1 MNGPISSR
9 PNFSAN
15 AGLIGG
21 ILLVGALALSA
32 VLLPVDRRLP
42 MEICLVLAM
51 AQGWNLLCG
60 YTGLLSFGHQAFIG
74 VGAYTLFLVV
84 NTLGISPFLG
94 LAFSAVVS
102 AAVAVVI
109 ALLLKGSRDAYF
121 SIGIWVLADCLRLLV
136 GQWDFVGSSQGMVLN
151 APDID
156 PATFGD
162 AVFWAA
168 LALVLV
174 TQFAVFGLLR
184 TRFGLGLMAIRD
196 NETAAASVG
205 IAPGR
210 SRVIAFVAS
219 AVICAVAGAIYYL
232 SVLYVDPAG
241 AFDIDW
247 QIRILFIVIVGGA
260 GTLEGP
266 LIGTAIYFLLREFLQ
281 DHGGLF
287 LIVQGAI
294 AALTMLF
301 APQGLW
307 GLIQARTGWQLF
319 PTKWVTQ

>member
-1 MNGPISSR
+1 MNSPALSR
-9 PNFSAN
+9 IRGL
-15 AGLIGG
+15 AGGV
-21 ILLVGALALSA
+21 LLVIALAASA
-32 VLLPVDRRLP
+32 IFLPEDRRLP

-74 VGAYTLFLVV
+74 VGAYALFLSV
-84 NTLGISPFLG
+84 NSLGIGPLSG
-94 LAFSAVVS
+94 LAFSAAFS
-102 AAVAVVI
+102 ALIAVVI

-136 GQWDFVGSSQGMVLN
+136 GQWEWAGSSQGVVLN

-156 PATFGD
+156 PSSFGD
-162 AVFWAA
+162 TVFWAA
-168 LALVLV
+168 LALVVV
-174 TQFAVFGLLR
+174 TQFAIFGLLR

-210 SRVIAFVAS
+210 SRMIAFVAS
-219 AVICAVAGAIYYL
+219 AVICGLAGGIYYM

-266 LIGTAIYFLLREFLQ
+266 FIGALVYFVLREFLQ
-281 DHGGLF
+281 DQGGLF
-287 LIVQGAI
+287 VILQGVI
-294 AALTMLF
+294 AAVVMLF
-301 APQGLW
+301 APQGIW
-307 GLIQARTGWQLF
+307 GLVQARAGWQLF
-319 PTKWVTQ
+319 PTRWIAPTTR

>member
-1 MNGPISSR
+1 MNGAALSR
-9 PNFSAN
+9 SR
-15 AGLIGG
+15 GLIGG
-21 ILLVGALALSA
+21 ILLVGALAASA
-32 VLLPVDRRLP
+32 ILLPIDRRLP

-60 YTGLLSFGHQAFIG
+60 YTGLVSFGHQAFIG

-84 NTLGISPFLG
+84 NMMGISPFIGLG
-94 LAFSAVVS
+94 FSALVSAVV
-102 AAVAVVI
+102 AALI

-136 GQWDFVGSSQGMVLN
+136 GQWDWVGSSQGLVLD

-156 PATFGD
+156 PSTFGD
-162 AVFWAA
+162 TVFWLA
-168 LALVLV
+168 LALVVL
-174 TQFAVFGLLR
+174 TQFVIFGLLR

-205 IAPGR
+205 IAPGQ
-210 SRVIAFVAS
+210 SRIIAFVMS
-219 AVICAVAGAIYYL
+219 AVICAVAGAIYYM
-232 SVLYVDPAG
+232 SVLYVDPTG

-247 QIRILFIVIVGGA
+247 QIRILFIVIVGGV

-266 LIGTAIYFLLREFLQ
+266 LVGTLVYFVLRELLQ
-281 DHGGLF
+281 DNGGLF

-307 GLIQARTGWQLF
+307 GLVQARSGRQLF
-319 PTKWVTQ
+319 PTKWVVQRSNN

>member
-1 MNGPISSR
+1 MNHA
-9 PNFSAN
+9 AN
-15 AGLIGG
+15 SQMKGLAGGV
-21 ILLVGALALSA
+21 LLVTALVASA
-32 VLLPVDRRLP
+32 IILPEDRRLP

-60 YTGLLSFGHQAFIG
+60 YTGLLSFGHQAFVG
-74 VGAYTLFLVV
+74 VGAYTLFLTV
-84 NTLGISPFLG
+84 NTLGVTPPVG
-94 LAFSAVVS
+94 LAFSAVIS
-102 AAVAVVI
+102 ALVAVVI

-121 SIGIWVLADCLRLLV
+121 SIGIWVLADCLRLLI
-136 GQWDFVGSSQGMVLN
+136 GQWEWAGSSQGVVLN

-156 PATFGD
+156 PSTFGD
-162 AVFWAA
+162 TVFWAA
-168 LALVLV
+168 LALVLA
-174 TQFAVFGLLR
+174 THFSIFGLLR

-210 SRVIAFVAS
+210 SKMVAFVAS
-219 AVICAVAGAIYYL
+219 AVICGLAGAIYYM
-232 SVLYVDPAG
+232 SVLYVDPTG

-247 QIRILFIVIVGGA
+247 QIRILFIVIVGGV

-266 LIGTAIYFLLREFLQ
+266 LIGTVIYFGLRELLQ
-281 DHGGLF
+281 DQGGVF
-287 LIVQGAI
+287 LMLQGAI

-307 GLIQARTGWQLF
+307 GLVQARTGWQLF
-319 PTKWVTQ
+319 PTKWVSQ

>member
-1 MNGPISSR
+1 MNHA
-9 PNFSAN
+9 AN
-15 AGLIGG
+15 SQMKGLAGGVLLVAALAAGA
-21 ILLVGALALSA
+21 ILL
-32 VLLPVDRRLP
+32 PEDRRLP

-51 AQGWNLLCG
+51 AQGWNLVCG
-60 YTGLLSFGHQAFIG
+60 YTGLLSFGHQAFMG
-74 VGAYTLFLVV
+74 VGAYTLFLTV
-84 NTLGISPFLG
+84 NTLGVTPPVG
-94 LAFSAVVS
+94 LAFSAVIS
-102 AAVAVVI
+102 ALVAVVI

-136 GQWDFVGSSQGMVLN
+136 GQWEWAGSSQGIVLN
-151 APDID
+151 APGID
-156 PATFGD
+156 PSTFGD
-162 AVFWAA
+162 TVFWAA
-168 LALVLV
+168 LALVLA
-174 TQFAVFGLLR
+174 THFSIFGLLR

-210 SRVIAFVAS
+210 SKTAAFVAS
-219 AVICAVAGAIYYL
+219 AVICGLAGAIYYM

-247 QIRILFIVIVGGA
+247 QIRILFIVIVGGV

-266 LIGTAIYFLLREFLQ
+266 LIGTAIYFGLRELLQ
-281 DHGGLF
+281 DQGGLF
-287 LIVQGAI
+287 LILQGAI

-307 GLIQARTGWQLF
+307 GLMQARSGWQLF
-319 PTKWVTQ
+319 PTKRVSQ

>member
-1 MNGPISSR
+1 MKGAAESQMKGL
-9 PNFSAN
+9 
-15 AGLIGG
+15 AGGL
-21 ILLVGALALSA
+21 LLVATLVAGAII
-32 VLLPVDRRLP
+32 LPEDRRLP

-74 VGAYTLFLVV
+74 VGAYTLFLTV
-84 NTLGISPFLG
+84 NTLGATPLVG
-94 LAFSAVVS
+94 LAFSAAIS
-102 AAVAVVI
+102 ALVAVVI

-121 SIGIWVLADCLRLLV
+121 SIGIWVLADCLRLLI
-136 GQWDFVGSSQGMVLN
+136 GQWEWAGSSQGVVLN

-156 PATFGD
+156 ASTFGD
-162 AVFWAA
+162 TVFWAA
-168 LALVLV
+168 LALVLA
-174 TQFAVFGLLR
+174 THFSIFGLLR

-196 NETAAASVG
+196 NERAAASVG

-210 SRVIAFVAS
+210 SKVVAFIAS
-219 AVICAVAGAIYYL
+219 AVICGLAGAIYYM

-247 QIRILFIVIVGGA
+247 QIRILFIVIVGGV

-266 LIGTAIYFLLREFLQ
+266 IVGAVIYFALRELLQ
-281 DHGGLF
+281 DQGGLF
-287 LIVQGAI
+287 LILQGAI

-307 GLIQARTGWQLF
+307 GLVQSRTGWQLF
-319 PTKWVTQ
+319 PTKWVSQ

>member
-1 MNGPISSR
+1 MT
-9 PNFSAN
+9 
-15 AGLIGG
+15 
-21 ILLVGALALSA
+21 GALLLRLRSLAGGALLMVALITSA
-32 VLLPVDRRLP
+32 VLLPEDRRLP

-74 VGAYTLFLVV
+74 VGAYALFLSVSHFGV
-84 NTLGISPFLG
+84 TPATG
-94 LAFSAVVS
+94 LAFSAAVS
-102 AAVAVVI
+102 ALVAVVI

-136 GQWDFVGSSQGMVLN
+136 GQWEWAGSSQGLVLN
-151 APDID
+151 VPDID
-156 PATFGD
+156 PASFGD
-162 AVFWAA
+162 TVFWAA
-168 LALVLV
+168 LGLVVV
-174 TQFAVFGLLR
+174 TQLAIFGLLR

-210 SRVIAFVAS
+210 SRIVAFVIS
-219 AVICAVAGAIYYL
+219 AVICGLAGAIYYM

-247 QIRILFIVIVGGA
+247 QIRILFIVIIGGA

-266 LIGTAIYFLLREFLQ
+266 FIGALIYFVLREFLQ
-281 DHGGLF
+281 DQGGVFVIL
-287 LIVQGAI
+287 QGVI

-301 APQGLW
+301 APQGIW

-319 PTKWVTQ
+319 PTKWVSQ

>member
-1 MNGPISSR
+1 MNGKTVSR
-9 PNFSAN
+9 TR
-15 AGLIGG
+15 GLLG
-21 ILLVGALALSA
+21 GALVVAALA
-32 VLLPVDRRLP
+32 AGAILLPVDRRLP

-74 VGAYTLFLVV
+74 VGAYTLFLAV
-84 NTLGISPFLG
+84 NTLGVSPAVG
-94 LAFSAVVS
+94 LAFSALVS
-102 AAVAVVI
+102 ALVALVI

-136 GQWDFVGSSQGMVLN
+136 GQWEWAGSSQGLVLN
-151 APDID
+151 APTIE
-156 PATFGD
+156 ASTFGD
-162 AVFWAA
+162 TMFWAA
-168 LALVLV
+168 LGLVLI
-174 TQFAVFGLLR
+174 TQFTIFALLR

-196 NETAAASVG
+196 NETAAASLGV
-205 IAPGR
+205 APGR
-210 SRVIAFVAS
+210 SRIVAFVAS
-219 AVICAVAGAIYYL
+219 AVICAVAGAIYYM

-247 QIRILFIVIVGGA
+247 QIRILFIVIVGGV

-266 LIGTAIYFLLREFLQ
+266 LIGTAIYFALREALQ
-281 DHGGLF
+281 DQGGLF
-287 LIVQGAI
+287 LILQGAI

-307 GLIQARTGWQLF
+307 GLVQARTGWQLF
-319 PTKWVTQ
+319 PTKWVSQ

>member
-1 MNGPISSR
+1 
-9 PNFSAN
+9 
-15 AGLIGG
+15 
-21 ILLVGALALSA
+21 
-32 VLLPVDRRLP
+32 LP

-51 AQGWNLLCG
+51 TQGWNLLCG

-74 VGAYTLFLVV
+74 VGAYALFLSV
-84 NTLGISPFLG
+84 NTLGVTPPVG
-94 LAFSAVVS
+94 LAFSAAVS
-102 AAVAVVI
+102 ALVAVVI

-121 SIGIWVLADCLRLLV
+121 SIGIWVLADCLRLLI
-136 GQWDFVGSSQGMVLN
+136 GQWEWVGSSQGVVLN

-156 PATFGD
+156 PSTFGD
-162 AVFWAA
+162 TVFWAA
-168 LALVLV
+168 LALVLA
-174 TQFAVFGLLR
+174 THFSIFGLLR

-210 SRVIAFVAS
+210 SKMVAFVAS
-219 AVICAVAGAIYYL
+219 AVICGLAGAIYYM

-247 QIRILFIVIVGGA
+247 QIRILFIVIVGGV

-266 LIGTAIYFLLREFLQ
+266 LVGAVIYFALRELLQ
-281 DHGGLF
+281 DQGGLF
-287 LIVQGAI
+287 LILQGAI

-307 GLIQARTGWQLF
+307 GLLQSRTGWQLF
-319 PTKWVTQ
+319 PTKWVS

>member
-1 MNGPISSR
+1 MTHAISFLSR
-9 PNFSAN
+9 GAAWLSPGVIITLVLA
-15 AGLIGG
+15 LC
-21 ILLVGALALSA
+21 LLV
-32 VLLPVDRRLP
+32 LPIDRRLA

-74 VGAYTLFLVV
+74 VGAYALFLCM
-84 NTLGISPFLG
+84 NTFGLSAYLG
-94 LAFSAVVS
+94 LICS
-102 AAVAVVI
+102 AAISALVALVI

-136 GQWDFVGSSQGMVLN
+136 GQWEWAGSSRGIVL
-151 APDID
+151 DTSRID
-156 PATFGD
+156 VATFAD
-162 AVFWAA
+162 SVFFMA
-168 LALVLV
+168 LALAVL
-174 TQFAVFGLLR
+174 TQFGIVRLLR
-184 TRFGLGLMAIRD
+184 SRAGLSLMAIRD

-205 IAPGR
+205 IATAS
-210 SRVIAFVAS
+210 SRIAAFVLS

-247 QIRILFIVIVGGA
+247 QIRILFIVIVGGV

-266 LIGTAIYFLLREFLQ
+266 FIGTLIYFALRELFQ
-281 DHGGLF
+281 DSGAAF
-287 LIVQGAI
+287 LIIQGAI
-294 AALTMLF
+294 AAVTMF
-301 APQGLW
+301 VAPQGVW

-319 PTKWVTQ
+319 PTRWISR

>member
-1 MNGPISSR
+1 MNEA
-9 PNFSAN
+9 AN
-15 AGLIGG
+15 SQMKGLAVGL
-21 ILLVGALALSA
+21 LLVAALVASA
-32 VLLPVDRRLP
+32 IILPEDRRLP

-74 VGAYTLFLVV
+74 VGAYALFLAV
-84 NTLGISPFLG
+84 NTLGVTPPVG
-94 LAFSAVVS
+94 LAFSAAIS
-102 AAVAVVI
+102 ALVAVVI

-121 SIGIWVLADCLRLLV
+121 SIGIWVLADCLRLLI
-136 GQWDFVGSSQGMVLN
+136 GQWEWAGSSQGVVLN

-156 PATFGD
+156 PSTFGD
-162 AVFWAA
+162 TVFWAA
-168 LALVLV
+168 LALVLA
-174 TQFAVFGLLR
+174 THFSIFGLLR

-205 IAPGR
+205 IAPDR
-210 SRVIAFVAS
+210 SKMVAFVAS
-219 AVICAVAGAIYYL
+219 AVICGLAGAIYYM

-247 QIRILFIVIVGGA
+247 QIRILFIVIVGGV

-266 LIGTAIYFLLREFLQ
+266 LVGAVIYFALRELLQ
-281 DHGGLF
+281 DQGGLF
-287 LIVQGAI
+287 LILQGAI

-307 GLIQARTGWQLF
+307 GLVQSRTGWQLF
-319 PTKWVTQ
+319 PTKWVSR

>member
-1 MNGPISSR
+1 MTNRAHFRSNGL
-9 PNFSAN
+9 AV
-15 AGLIGG
+15 GVLLI
-21 ILLVGALALSA
+21 LALAA
-32 VLLPVDRRLP
+32 AAIFLPEDRRLP

-74 VGAYTLFLVV
+74 VGAYALFLSV
-84 NTLGISPFLG
+84 NNLGVDPMSGLVFSAGISALI
-94 LAFSAVVS
+94 
-102 AAVAVVI
+102 AVVI

-136 GQWDFVGSSQGMVLN
+136 GQWDWAGSSQGLVLN

-156 PATFGD
+156 PSSFGD
-162 AVFWAA
+162 MVFWAA
-168 LALVLV
+168 MTLMIV
-174 TQFAVFGLLR
+174 TQFGVFGLLR

-210 SRVIAFVAS
+210 SRIVAFVVS
-219 AVICAVAGAIYYL
+219 AIICGLAGGIYYM

-266 LIGTAIYFLLREFLQ
+266 FIGAFIYFVLREFLQ
-281 DHGGLF
+281 DQGGLF
-287 LIVQGAI
+287 VILQGVI

-301 APQGLW
+301 APQGIW
-307 GLIQARTGWQLF
+307 GLVQARTGWRLF
-319 PTKWVTQ
+319 STKWVLQ

>member
-1 MNGPISSR
+1 MTGT
-9 PNFSAN
+9 
-15 AGLIGG
+15 AGSQMKGLAGG
-21 ILLVGALALSA
+21 LLLVAALVASA
-32 VLLPVDRRLP
+32 IILPEDRRLP

-74 VGAYTLFLVV
+74 VGAYALFLSV
-84 NTLGISPFLG
+84 NTLGATPLVG
-94 LAFSAVVS
+94 LAFSAAIS
-102 AAVAVVI
+102 ALVAVVI

-121 SIGIWVLADCLRLLV
+121 SIGIWVLADCLRLLI
-136 GQWDFVGSSQGMVLN
+136 GQWEWAGSSQGVVLN

-156 PATFGD
+156 PSTFGD
-162 AVFWAA
+162 TMFWAA
-168 LALVLV
+168 LALVLA
-174 TQFAVFGLLR
+174 THFSIFGLLR

-210 SRVIAFVAS
+210 SKMVAFVAS
-219 AVICAVAGAIYYL
+219 AVICGLAGAIYYM

-247 QIRILFIVIVGGA
+247 QIRILFIVIVGGV

-266 LIGTAIYFLLREFLQ
+266 LVGAVIYFVLRELLQ
-281 DHGGLF
+281 DQGGLF
-287 LIVQGAI
+287 LMLQGAI

-301 APQGLW
+301 APRGLW
-307 GLIQARTGWQLF
+307 GLVQSRTGWQLF
-319 PTKWVTQ
+319 PTKWVPQ

>member
-1 MNGPISSR
+1 MTGT
-9 PNFSAN
+9 
-15 AGLIGG
+15 AGSQMKGLAGG
-21 ILLVGALALSA
+21 LLLVAALVASA
-32 VLLPVDRRLP
+32 IILPEDRRLP

-74 VGAYTLFLVV
+74 VGAYALFLSV
-84 NTLGISPFLG
+84 NALGATPLVG
-94 LAFSAVVS
+94 LAFSAAIS
-102 AAVAVVI
+102 ALVAVVI

-121 SIGIWVLADCLRLLV
+121 SIGIWVLADCLRLLI
-136 GQWDFVGSSQGMVLN
+136 GQWEWAGSSQGVVLN

-156 PATFGD
+156 PSTFGD
-162 AVFWAA
+162 TMFWAA
-168 LALVLV
+168 LALVLA
-174 TQFAVFGLLR
+174 THFSIFGLLR

-210 SRVIAFVAS
+210 SKMVAFVAS
-219 AVICAVAGAIYYL
+219 AVICGLAGAIYYM

-247 QIRILFIVIVGGA
+247 QIRILFIVIVGGV

-266 LIGTAIYFLLREFLQ
+266 LVGAVIYFVLRELLQ
-281 DHGGLF
+281 DQGGLF
-287 LIVQGAI
+287 LMLQGAI

-301 APQGLW
+301 APRGLW
-307 GLIQARTGWQLF
+307 GLVQSRTGWQLF
-319 PTKWVTQ
+319 PTKWVPQ

>member
-1 MNGPISSR
+1 MNEA
-9 PNFSAN
+9 AN
-15 AGLIGG
+15 SQMKGLAGGL
-21 ILLVGALALSA
+21 LLVAALVASA
-32 VLLPVDRRLP
+32 IILPEDRRLP

-74 VGAYTLFLVV
+74 VGAYALFLAV
-84 NTLGISPFLG
+84 NTLGVTPPVG
-94 LAFSAVVS
+94 LAFSAAIS
-102 AAVAVVI
+102 ALVAVVI
-109 ALLLKGSRDAYF
+109 ALLLRGSRDAYF
-121 SIGIWVLADCLRLLV
+121 SIGIWVLADCLRLLI
-136 GQWDFVGSSQGMVLN
+136 GQWEWAGSSQGVVLN

-156 PATFGD
+156 PTTFGD
-162 AVFWAA
+162 TVFWAA
-168 LALVLV
+168 LALVLA
-174 TQFAVFGLLR
+174 THFSIFGLLR

-205 IAPGR
+205 IAPDR
-210 SRVIAFVAS
+210 SKMVAFVAS
-219 AVICAVAGAIYYL
+219 AVICGLAGAIYFM

-247 QIRILFIVIVGGA
+247 QIRILFIVIVGGV

-266 LIGTAIYFLLREFLQ
+266 LVGAVIYFALRELLQ
-281 DHGGLF
+281 DQGGLF

-307 GLIQARTGWQLF
+307 GLVQSRTGWQLF
-319 PTKWVTQ
+319 PTKWVSR

>member
-1 MNGPISSR
+1 MNGAALSR
-9 PNFSAN
+9 SR
-15 AGLIGG
+15 GLVGG
-21 ILLVGALALSA
+21 ILLVGALAASA
-32 VLLPVDRRLP
+32 ILLPIDRRLP

-60 YTGLLSFGHQAFIG
+60 YTGLVSFGHQAFIG

-84 NTLGISPFLG
+84 NMMGISPFIGLG
-94 LAFSAVVS
+94 FSALVSAVV
-102 AAVAVVI
+102 AVLI

-136 GQWDFVGSSQGMVLN
+136 GQWDWVGSSQGLVLD

-156 PATFGD
+156 PSTFGD
-162 AVFWAA
+162 TVFWLA
-168 LALVLV
+168 LALVVL
-174 TQFAVFGLLR
+174 TQFVIFGLLR

-205 IAPGR
+205 IAPGQ
-210 SRVIAFVAS
+210 SRIIAFVMS
-219 AVICAVAGAIYYL
+219 AVICAVAGAIYYM
-232 SVLYVDPAG
+232 SVLYVDPTG

-247 QIRILFIVIVGGA
+247 QIRILFIVIVGGV

-266 LIGTAIYFLLREFLQ
+266 LVGTLVYFVLRELLQ
-281 DHGGLF
+281 DNGGLF

-307 GLIQARTGWQLF
+307 GLVQARSGRQLF
-319 PTKWVTQ
+319 PTKWVVQRSNN

>member
-1 MNGPISSR
+1 MNG
-9 PNFSAN
+9 A
-15 AGLIGG
+15 AHMQMKGLVGG
-21 ILLVGALALSA
+21 LLLVGTLVAGA
-32 VLLPVDRRLP
+32 VILPEDRRLP

-74 VGAYTLFLVV
+74 VGAYALFLAV
-84 NTLGISPFLG
+84 NMLGVPAPVG
-94 LAFSAVVS
+94 LAFSAAIS
-102 AAVAVVI
+102 ALVAVVI

-121 SIGIWVLADCLRLLV
+121 SIGIWVLADCLRLLI
-136 GQWDFVGSSQGMVLN
+136 GQWEWAGSSQGVVLN

-156 PATFGD
+156 PSTFGD
-162 AVFWAA
+162 TVFWAA
-168 LALVLV
+168 LALVVV
-174 TQFAVFGLLR
+174 THFSIFGLLR

-210 SRVIAFVAS
+210 SRMIAFVAS
-219 AVICAVAGAIYYL
+219 AVICGLAGAIYYM

-247 QIRILFIVIVGGA
+247 QIRILFIVIVGGV

-266 LIGTAIYFLLREFLQ
+266 LVGAVIYFALRELLQ
-281 DHGGLF
+281 DQGGLF
-287 LIVQGAI
+287 LILQGAI

-301 APQGLW
+301 APRGLW
-307 GLIQARTGWQLF
+307 GLVQSRTGWQLF
-319 PTKWVTQ
+319 PTKWVS

>member
-1 MNGPISSR
+1 MT
-9 PNFSAN
+9 
-15 AGLIGG
+15 
-21 ILLVGALALSA
+21 GALLLRLRSLAGGALLMVALITSA
-32 VLLPVDRRLP
+32 VLLPEDRRLP

-74 VGAYTLFLVV
+74 VGAYALFLSV
-84 NTLGISPFLG
+84 NHFGVTPATG
-94 LAFSAVVS
+94 LAFSAAVS
-102 AAVAVVI
+102 ALVAVVI

-136 GQWDFVGSSQGMVLN
+136 GQWEWAGSSQGLVLN
-151 APDID
+151 VPDID
-156 PATFGD
+156 PAGFGD
-162 AVFWAA
+162 TVFWAA
-168 LALVLV
+168 LGLVVV
-174 TQFAVFGLLR
+174 TQLAIFGLLR

-210 SRVIAFVAS
+210 SRIVAFVIS
-219 AVICAVAGAIYYL
+219 AVICGLAGAIYYM

-247 QIRILFIVIVGGA
+247 QIRILFIVIIGGA

-266 LIGTAIYFLLREFLQ
+266 FIGALIYFVLREFLQ
-281 DHGGLF
+281 DQGGVFVIL
-287 LIVQGAI
+287 QGVI

-301 APQGLW
+301 APQGIW

-319 PTKWVTQ
+319 PTKWVSQ